1 MFEVLKAILFAQ
13 SIESNIILEISK
25 IFQAIGAKVICN
37 SNVLKQ
43 KCSSRLLSE
52 DDACFFFS
60 ISMSIEK
67 GNDLGCL
74 RDLPSSSFVRR
85 WFCPAINTR
94 VTYT

>member
-13 SIESNIILEISK
+13 SIESNIILDIK
-25 IFQAIGAKVICN
+25 DFPGYWRQKVICN

-52 DDACFFFS
+52 DDACFFS